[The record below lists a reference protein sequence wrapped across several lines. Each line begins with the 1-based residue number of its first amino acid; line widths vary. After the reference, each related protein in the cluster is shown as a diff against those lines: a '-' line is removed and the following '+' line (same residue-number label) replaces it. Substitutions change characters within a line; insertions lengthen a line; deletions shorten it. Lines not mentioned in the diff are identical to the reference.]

1 MRVDTSRVPAGRAS
15 ASSRGRSHIG
25 ESGVSKSVEEDWSG
39 EEDDWDSLS
48 GTGSVSLTSR
58 TRSRSV
64 SVCTSVSVIVGATGR
79 GCGTMGSEGG
89 GERGRSWM
97 DGCDVRGLSEC

>member
-25 ESGVSKSVEEDWSG
+25 ESGVSRSVEEASSG
-39 EEDDWDSLS
+39 EDDWDSPS
-48 GTGSVSLTSR
+48 AIGSVELTSR
-58 TRSRSV
+58 TRSRSI
-64 SVCTSVSVIVGATGR
+64 SVCASVSEIVGATGR

-89 GERGRSWM
+89 GERGRM
-97 DGCDVRGLSEC
+97 DGCDVRELSEC